1 MVPNAIMRSWIALAL
16 LVLGPLVGY
25 LTAIGDPLSIRV
37 AMSLLGLLFAA
48 PLALAAL
55 GRSGRKSASVKSRT
69 STDGLSATSSDALV
83 ENFWRDRGHP
93 PLMKPPDALP
103 DKHQFDPDK
112 LG

>member
-1 MVPNAIMRSWIALAL
+1 MRSWIAVAL
-16 LVLGPLVGY
+16 LSLGPLLGY
-25 LTAIGDPLSIRV
+25 LTAVEDPLSIRI
-37 AMSLLGLLFAA
+37 AMSFLGLLFAA

-55 GRSGRKSASVKSRT
+55 RRSGPKSDSLRSRMSTDDLSAS
-69 STDGLSATSSDALV
+69 SSDAMV

>member
-1 MVPNAIMRSWIALAL
+1 
-16 LVLGPLVGY
+16 
-25 LTAIGDPLSIRV
+25 
-37 AMSLLGLLFAA
+37 MSFLGLLFAA

-55 GRSGRKSASVKSRT
+55 RRPGRKSDSLGSQM
-69 STDGLSATSSDALV
+69 STDDLSASSSDEMV
-83 ENFWRDRGHP
+83 ENYWRDRGHP

>member
-1 MVPNAIMRSWIALAL
+1 MRSCIAIALL
-16 LVLGPLVGY
+16 SLGPLVGY
-25 LTAIGDPLSIRV
+25 LTAIEDPLSVRI

-55 GRSGRKSASVKSRT
+55 RRSGSKSGPLMSPV
-69 STDGLSATSSDALV
+69 STEALSPTSSESMV

-93 PLMKPPDALP
+93 PLMKPSEALP